1 LIVRFGTRRF
11 GAVIALAGAAV
22 LATSGIA
29 LADSESGQHG
39 HYVFKDDPGTVG
51 ATCVYAAVSPGY
63 KLTSIVVKPAS
74 LWWPD
79 TNSGNNREH
88 GKVGWRL
95 SLQISEPG
103 AYGPWHTLFNAPTQ
117 IKQAYE
123 DQPAYDPA
131 DRANL
136 AKMTLDV
143 NGGYRKKPDAHA
155 RVVHTAYWYAGD
167 SSVMGT
173 VTHEQFYYR
182 IAGVPGHTELTTA
195 CPIHL
200 ISE

>member
-1 LIVRFGTRRF
+1 MVRSGTRRF
-11 GAVIALAGAAV
+11 AAALALTAAAM
-22 LATSGIA
+22 LASSGIA
-29 LADSESGQHG
+29 LANSETGQHG
-39 HYVFKDDPGTVG
+39 HYLFKDDPVTFG
-51 ATCVYAAVSPGY
+51 ATCVYVPLSSGY
-63 KLTSIVVKPAS
+63 KLTHIVVKPPS

-88 GKVGWRL
+88 GRVGWQL
-95 SLQISEPG
+95 ALQISVPG

-117 IKQAYE
+117 VKQAYE

-131 DRANL
+131 DKANL
-136 AKMTLDV
+136 PKMRLDV

-155 RVVHTAYWYAGD
+155 RVVHTAYWYAND
-167 SSVMGT
+167 NSVMGT
-173 VTHEQFYYR
+173 VTHEQFNYR
-182 IAGVPGHTELTTA
+182 IDGVPGHTGLTTA